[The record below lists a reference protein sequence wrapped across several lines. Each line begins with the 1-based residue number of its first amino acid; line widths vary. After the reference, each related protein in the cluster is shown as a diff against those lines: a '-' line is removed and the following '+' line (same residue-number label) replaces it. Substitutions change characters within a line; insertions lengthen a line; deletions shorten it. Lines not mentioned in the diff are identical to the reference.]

1 MIFDEINSVEQV
13 TLLLIGKVD
22 EVRKAND
29 ACAELIKGSDN
40 VVACNGGDTPNTD
53 GGA

>member
-1 MIFDEINSVEQV
+1 MEQV
-13 TLLLIGKVD
+13 TLLLIGTVD
-22 EVRKAND
+22 AVRKAND